1 MASKSDLMR
10 EALSALKEIRER
22 DAEWERDAKDYARD
36 GFRPQHCRHGVSMW
50 VDYDCACWQCEQA
63 LSPHEEALGWA
74 YSRITERARRADAEA
89 AWNATLEGMEASG
102 TITAEQAEDLRK
114 RGPVR

>member
-22 DAEWERDAKDYARD
+22 DAEWESDAVGWARE
-36 GFRPQHCRHGVSMW
+36 GYRPRYCRHGANMW

-63 LSPHEEALGWA
+63 LTPHEEALWWA
-74 YSRITERARRADAEA
+74 HSRITERARRVDAEA
-89 AWNATLEGMEASG
+89 AWNATLDGWEASG
-102 TITAEQAEDLRK
+102 TITAEQAKDLREK
-114 RGPVR
+114 GPLR